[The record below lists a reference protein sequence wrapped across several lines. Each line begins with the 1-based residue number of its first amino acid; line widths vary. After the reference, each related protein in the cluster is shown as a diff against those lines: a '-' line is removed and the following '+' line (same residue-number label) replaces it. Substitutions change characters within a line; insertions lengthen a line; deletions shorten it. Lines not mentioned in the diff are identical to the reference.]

1 MSEIV
6 IRHVVADDAVAIHQL
21 YSQPETYADTL
32 QLPHPSLKKWQER
45 LSSVPEN
52 MQMLV
57 ACIGNEIA
65 GQVTLEVNGRA
76 RRRHTATFG
85 LGVDVRYRGQG
96 VAKAMMNTI
105 IDLCDNW
112 LNIERIELTVFVDN
126 LAAIGLYEQF
136 GFETEGRARRYA
148 MRNGKQVDALFMARF
163 RPQ

>member
-6 IRHVVADDAVAIHQL
+6 VRHVLAEDATAIYQL

-45 LSSVPEN
+45 IASVPDG

-57 ACIGNEIA
+57 ACMDDKVA
-65 GQVTLEVNGRA
+65 GQATLEVNNRA

-85 LGVDVRYRGQG
+85 IGVDVRYRGQG
-96 VAKAMMNTI
+96 VAKAMMRTI

-112 LNIERIELTVFVDN
+112 LNVERIELTVFADN
-126 LAAIGLYEQF
+126 HAAIALYEQF
-136 GFETEGRARRYA
+136 GFETEGCARRYA
-148 MRNGKQVDALFMARF
+148 LRNGQQVDALYMARF
-163 RPQ
+163 RR